1 MPHRHQRTCTL
12 HVRLAFGVA
21 WCVWCARVQD
31 LLMAIDTVN
40 EVHRFWSRLQQRA
53 AQSGEDEFGLFQRLV
68 TF

>member
-1 MPHRHQRTCTL
+1 
-12 HVRLAFGVA
+12 
-21 WCVWCARVQD
+21 
-31 LLMAIDTVN
+31 MAIDTVN